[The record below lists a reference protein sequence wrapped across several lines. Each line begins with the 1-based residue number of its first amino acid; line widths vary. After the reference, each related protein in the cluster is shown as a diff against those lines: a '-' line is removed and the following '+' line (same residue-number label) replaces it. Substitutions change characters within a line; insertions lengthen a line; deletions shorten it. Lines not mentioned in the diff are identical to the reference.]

1 MRGVC
6 FLGRQVKIMSE
17 KPHSIKSVNLTRGLR
32 HLLHPCVALRA
43 LMKSQPS
50 QPSQPSHLFLL
61 EKIFPD
67 IGLQT

>member
-1 MRGVC
+1 
-6 FLGRQVKIMSE
+6 
-17 KPHSIKSVNLTRGLR
+17 
-32 HLLHPCVALRA
+32 
-43 LMKSQPS
+43 MKSQPS